1 MHGTGRLTDA
11 RSVFEGRNHVVAE
24 TDIILEGRN
33 ITKMYGG
40 VHALRDV
47 TFRLPRNEVVALLG
61 DNGAGKSTLVKILSG
76 AISPTEGQILVEG
89 RQVELASTRHAKELG
104 IETVY
109 QDLAL
114 VDCLSIEKNIYLG
127 KEIVKRY
134 LGLEVL
140 QNRAMKKGALKF
152 LSDVGIT
159 IVDPDRT
166 VEKLSGGQRHA
177 VAISKGAFWTE
188 KILILDEPTAALG
201 VKETGRILN
210 MILEL
215 KKKGLSIIF
224 ITHNMEHAFL
234 VADRFFVLRVG
245 EKVGE
250 RRKEETNHEEI
261 VKMITGAIFMENT
274 RA

>member
-1 MHGTGRLTDA
+1 
-11 RSVFEGRNHVVAE
+11 VPE

-33 ITKMYGG
+33 LTKTYGG
-40 VHALRDV
+40 VHALRNV
-47 TFRLPRNEVVALLG
+47 TFQLPRNEVVALLG

-76 AISPTEGQILVEG
+76 AISPSGGQVWVEG
-89 RQVELASTRHAKELG
+89 RAVALADTREAKELG

-114 VDCLSIEKNIYLG
+114 VNCLSIEKNIYLG
-127 KEIVKRY
+127 KEIVRKY
-134 LGLEVL
+134 LFLEVL
-140 QNRAMKKGALKF
+140 QNREMRRGALKF
-152 LSDVGIT
+152 LSDVGIR
-159 IVDPDRT
+159 IDDPDRT
-166 VEKLSGGQRHA
+166 VENLSGGQRHA
-177 VAISKGAFWTE
+177 VAISKGAFWTN

-250 RRKEETNHEEI
+250 RRKEETDHEEI
-261 VKMITGAIFMENT
+261 VKMITGAIFMEDT
-274 RA
+274 GA

>member
-1 MHGTGRLTDA
+1 M
-11 RSVFEGRNHVVAE
+11 AE
-24 TDIILEGRN
+24 PDIILEGRN
-33 ITKMYGG
+33 ITKTYGG

-76 AISPTEGQILVEG
+76 AVAPSSGTLFVEG
-89 RQVELASTRHAKELG
+89 RQAEISSTRHAKELG

-114 VDCLSIEKNIYLG
+114 VNCLSIEKNIYLG
-127 KEIVKRY
+127 KEIVKKY

-140 QNRAMKKGALKF
+140 QNREMKKGALKF
-152 LSDVGIT
+152 LADVGIK
-159 IVDPDRT
+159 IDDPDRT

-215 KKKGLSIIF
+215 KKKGLSIVF

-261 VKMITGAIFMENT
+261 VKMITGAIFTESS

>member
-1 MHGTGRLTDA
+1 VLLDGKPVEMT
-11 RSVFEGRNHVVAE
+11 S
-24 TDIILEGRN
+24 
-33 ITKMYGG
+33 TK
-40 VHALRDV
+40 
-47 TFRLPRNEVVALLG
+47 
-61 DNGAGKSTLVKILSG
+61 
-76 AISPTEGQILVEG
+76 Q
-89 RQVELASTRHAKELG
+89 AKELG

-140 QNRAMKKGALKF
+140 QNRAMKRGALKF
-152 LSDVGIT
+152 LQEVGIN
-159 IVDPDRT
+159 IDDPDRI
-166 VEKLSGGQRHA
+166 VEELSGGQRHA
-177 VAISKGAFWTE
+177 VAISKGAFWTN

-201 VKETGRILN
+201 VHETSRILN

-261 VKMITGAIFMENT
+261 VKMITGAIFTED
-274 RA
+274 AKP

>member
-1 MHGTGRLTDA
+1 M
-11 RSVFEGRNHVVAE
+11 SE

-33 ITKMYGG
+33 LTKMYGS
-40 VHALRDV
+40 VRALHNV

-76 AISPTEGQILVEG
+76 AILPTSGQLFIEGKAVDI
-89 RQVELASTRHAKELG
+89 SNTRRAKELG

-127 KEIVKRY
+127 KEIVKKY
-134 LGLEVL
+134 LFLEVL
-140 QNRAMKKGALKF
+140 QNKAMKKGALKF
-152 LSDVGIT
+152 LAEVGIN
-159 IVDPDRT
+159 IIDPNRT
-166 VEKLSGGQRHA
+166 VEQLSGGQRHA

-188 KILILDEPTAALG
+188 KILIMDEPTAALG
-201 VKETGRILN
+201 VKETAQILN
-210 MILEL
+210 MVLEL

-234 VADRFFVLRVG
+234 VADRFVVLRVG

-261 VKMITGAIFMENT
+261 VKMITGAIGMDV
-274 RA
+274 RPS

>member
-1 MHGTGRLTDA
+1 
-11 RSVFEGRNHVVAE
+11 VAE

-33 ITKMYGG
+33 ISKVYGG

-47 TFRLPRNEVVALLG
+47 TFRLPRNEIVALLG

-76 AISPTEGQILVEG
+76 AIAPSSGQVWVEG
-89 RQVELASTRHAKELG
+89 RQADLATTRDAKQLG

-114 VDCLSIEKNIYLG
+114 VNCLSIEKNIYLG

-134 LGLEVL
+134 LGVEVL
-140 QNRAMKKGALKF
+140 QNRAMKKGALQF
-152 LSDVGIT
+152 LCDVGIN
-159 IVDPDRT
+159 IDDPDRT

-201 VKETGRILN
+201 VRETGRILN
-210 MILEL
+210 MLLEL

-224 ITHNMEHAFL
+224 ITHNMEHAFM

-250 RRKEETNHEEI
+250 RRKDETNHEEI
-261 VKMITGAIFMENT
+261 VKMITGAIFMEN
-274 RA
+274 ACQ

>member
-1 MHGTGRLTDA
+1 MAD
-11 RSVFEGRNHVVAE
+11 
-24 TDIILEGRN
+24 TDIILEGRG

-40 VHALRDV
+40 VEALNKV
-47 TFRLPRNEVVALLG
+47 TFKLPRNEVVALLG
-61 DNGAGKSTLVKILSG
+61 DNGAGKSTLIKILSG
-76 AISPTEGQILVEG
+76 AISPSSGQVFLDGKPVEMS
-89 RQVELASTRHAKELG
+89 STKHAKELG

-114 VDCLSIEKNIYLG
+114 VNCLSIEKNIYLG
-127 KEIVKRY
+127 KEIVKKY

-152 LSDVGIT
+152 LADVGID
-159 IVDPDRT
+159 IADPDRT
-166 VEKLSGGQRHA
+166 VEQLSGGQRHA

-201 VKETGRILN
+201 VKETERILN
-210 MILEL
+210 MILKL
-215 KKKGLSIIF
+215 KNKGLSIVF

-245 EKVGE
+245 EEVGE
-250 RRKEETNHEEI
+250 RRKEDTSHEEI
-261 VKMITGAIFMENT
+261 VKMITGAIYMENA

>member
-1 MHGTGRLTDA
+1 
-11 RSVFEGRNHVVAE
+11 VADP
-24 TDIILEGRN
+24 DIILEGRN

-76 AISPTEGQILVEG
+76 AVTPGSGRIFVEG
-89 RQVELASTRHAKELG
+89 REQELSSTRHAKELG

-114 VDCLSIEKNIYLG
+114 VNCLSIEKNIYLG
-127 KEIVKRY
+127 KEIVKKY

-140 QNRAMKKGALKF
+140 QNRAMKNGALKF
-152 LSDVGIT
+152 LADVGIN

-210 MILEL
+210 MIIEL
-215 KKKGLSIIF
+215 KRKGLSIIF
-224 ITHNMEHAFL
+224 ITHNMEHAFM

-250 RRKEETNHEEI
+250 RRKDETNHEEI
-261 VKMITGAIFMENT
+261 VKMITGAIYMESSK
-274 RA
+274 A

>member
-1 MHGTGRLTDA
+1 MAD
-11 RSVFEGRNHVVAE
+11 
-24 TDIILEGRN
+24 TDIILEGRD

-40 VHALRDV
+40 VEALNKV
-47 TFRLPRNEVVALLG
+47 TFKLPRNEVVALLG
-61 DNGAGKSTLVKILSG
+61 DNGAGKSTLIKILSG
-76 AISPTEGQILVEG
+76 AISPTSGQVLLDGKPVEMS
-89 RQVELASTRHAKELG
+89 STRHAKQLG

-140 QNRAMKKGALKF
+140 QNRAMKKGALQF
-152 LSDVGIT
+152 LKEVGINIDDPSR
-159 IVDPDRT
+159 IV
-166 VEKLSGGQRHA
+166 EELSGGQRHA
-177 VAISKGAFWTE
+177 VAISKGAFWTN

-201 VKETGRILN
+201 VQETGRILN

-245 EKVGE
+245 ETVGE
-250 RRKEETNHEEI
+250 RLKGETNPEEI
-261 VKMITGAIFMENT
+261 VKMITGAIFMEHGQVKS
-274 RA
+274 RSV

>member
-1 MHGTGRLTDA
+1 
-11 RSVFEGRNHVVAE
+11 
-24 TDIILEGRN
+24 
-33 ITKMYGG
+33 MYVDGKP
-40 VHALRDV
+40 VDV
-47 TFRLPRNEVVALLG
+47 T
-61 DNGAGKSTLVKILSG
+61 
-76 AISPTEGQILVEG
+76 
-89 RQVELASTRHAKELG
+89 STRHAKALG

-127 KEIVKRY
+127 KGIVRKY
-134 LGLEVL
+134 LFLEVL
-140 QNRAMKKGALKF
+140 QNRAMKKGALQF
-152 LSDVGIT
+152 LSEVGIN
-159 IVDPDRT
+159 IDDPDRI
-166 VEKLSGGQRHA
+166 VEELSGGQRHA
-177 VAISKGAFWTE
+177 VAISKGAFWTK

-224 ITHNMEHAFL
+224 ITHNMQHAFL

-250 RRKEETNHEEI
+250 RMKGETNPEEI
-261 VKMITGAIFMENT
+261 VRMITGAIFMENNQVQT
-274 RA
+274 ESI

>member
-1 MHGTGRLTDA
+1 MAD
-11 RSVFEGRNHVVAE
+11 
-24 TDIILEGRN
+24 TDIILEGRD

-40 VHALRDV
+40 VEALNKV
-47 TFRLPRNEVVALLG
+47 TFKLPRNEVVALLG
-61 DNGAGKSTLVKILSG
+61 DNGAGKSTLIKIFSG
-76 AISPTEGQILVEG
+76 AISPTSGQVLLDGKPIEM
-89 RQVELASTRHAKELG
+89 ASTKQAKELG

-127 KEIVKRY
+127 KEIVKKY

-140 QNRAMKKGALKF
+140 QNRAMKKGALQF
-152 LSDVGIT
+152 LREVGIN
-159 IVDPDRT
+159 IDDPDRI
-166 VEKLSGGQRHA
+166 VEELSGGQRHA
-177 VAISKGAFWTE
+177 VAISKGAFWTN

-201 VKETGRILN
+201 VQETSRILN

-224 ITHNMEHAFL
+224 ITHNLEHAFL

-245 EKVGE
+245 EEVGE
-250 RRKEETNHEEI
+250 RKRGETDPEEI
-261 VKMITGAIFMENT
+261 VKMITGAIFMEDGQVKSKSV
-274 RA
+274 

>member
-1 MHGTGRLTDA
+1 
-11 RSVFEGRNHVVAE
+11 
-24 TDIILEGRN
+24 
-33 ITKMYGG
+33 MYGS
-40 VHALRDV
+40 VRALHDI

-76 AISPTEGQILVEG
+76 AILPTSGQLFVEG
-89 RQVELASTRHAKELG
+89 KAMDISTTRRAKELG

-127 KEIVKRY
+127 KEIVRKY
-134 LGLEVL
+134 LFLEVL

-152 LSDVGIT
+152 LAEVGIN
-159 IVDPDRT
+159 IVDPNRT
-166 VEKLSGGQRHA
+166 VEQLSGGQRHA

-188 KILILDEPTAALG
+188 KILIMDEPTAALG
-201 VKETGRILN
+201 VKETCQILD
-210 MILEL
+210 MVLEL

-245 EKVGE
+245 ETVGE
-250 RRKEETNHEEI
+250 RRKEETDHEEI
-261 VKMITGAIFMENT
+261 VKMITGAICMDGSP
-274 RA
+274 A

>member
-1 MHGTGRLTDA
+1 MKTGRPPDA
-11 RSVFEGRNHVVAE
+11 RSISTGRDHVVTE

-33 ITKMYGG
+33 LTKMYGG
-40 VHALRDV
+40 VHALNNV

-76 AISPTEGQILVEG
+76 AISPTSGQVWIEGG
-89 RQVELASTRHAKELG
+89 PVELASTRHAKDLG

-127 KEIVKRY
+127 KEIVKKY

-152 LSDVGIT
+152 LSDVGIN
-159 IVDPDRT
+159 IDDPNRT
-166 VEKLSGGQRHA
+166 VEQLSGGQRHA

-188 KILILDEPTAALG
+188 KILMLDEPTAALG
-201 VKETGRILN
+201 VKETARILN
-210 MILEL
+210 MVLEL

-261 VKMITGAIFMENT
+261 VKMITGAIFTET
-274 RA
+274 ARA

>member
-1 MHGTGRLTDA
+1 M
-11 RSVFEGRNHVVAE
+11 SES
-24 TDIILEGRN
+24 DIILEGRN
-33 ITKMYGG
+33 LTKMYGG
-40 VHALRDV
+40 VHALKDV
-47 TFRLPRNEVVALLG
+47 TFRLPRREVVALLG

-76 AISPTEGQILVEG
+76 AISPTSGQVWVEG
-89 RQVELASTRHAKELG
+89 RKVEMANTRQAKELG

-127 KEIVKRY
+127 KEIVKKY
-134 LGLEVL
+134 LGVEVL
-140 QNRAMKKGALKF
+140 QNRAMRNGALEF
-152 LSDVGIT
+152 LAEVGIN
-159 IVDPDRT
+159 IDDPSRT
-166 VEKLSGGQRHA
+166 VEQLSGGQRHA

-201 VKETGRILN
+201 VKETERILD
-210 MILEL
+210 MILKL

-234 VADRFFVLRVG
+234 VADRFFVLRAG

-250 RRKEETNHEEI
+250 RRKQETGHEEV
-261 VKMITGAIFMENT
+261 VKMITGAIFMED
-274 RA
+274 AKV

>member
-1 MHGTGRLTDA
+1 MAD
-11 RSVFEGRNHVVAE
+11 
-24 TDIILEGRN
+24 TDIILEGRD

-40 VHALRDV
+40 VEALNKV
-47 TFRLPRNEVVALLG
+47 TFKLPRNEVVALLG
-61 DNGAGKSTLVKILSG
+61 DNGAGKSTLIKVLSG
-76 AISPTEGQILVEG
+76 AISPSSGQVLLEGKPVQMS
-89 RQVELASTRHAKELG
+89 STKQAKDLG

-127 KEIVKRY
+127 KEIVKKY

-140 QNRAMKKGALKF
+140 QNRAMKKGALQF
-152 LSDVGIT
+152 LREVGIN
-159 IVDPDRT
+159 IDDPDRI
-166 VEKLSGGQRHA
+166 VEQLSGGQRHA
-177 VAISKGAFWTE
+177 VAISKGAFWTN

-201 VKETGRILN
+201 VHETSRILN

-245 EKVGE
+245 IKVGE
-250 RRKEETNHEEI
+250 RMRGETNPEEI
-261 VKMITGAIFMENT
+261 VRMITGAICVDDGQVKSSSSCE
-274 RA
+274 

>member
-1 MHGTGRLTDA
+1 MAD
-11 RSVFEGRNHVVAE
+11 

-40 VHALRDV
+40 VEALRSI
-47 TFRLPRNEVVALLG
+47 TFTLPRNEVVALLG
-61 DNGAGKSTLVKILSG
+61 DNGAGKSTLIKILSG
-76 AISPTEGQILVEG
+76 AIAPTSGQIFLDG
-89 RQVELASTRHAKELG
+89 KQVELSNTRQAKELG

-127 KEIVKRY
+127 KEIVRKY

-152 LSDVGIT
+152 LADVGINIDDPNR
-159 IVDPDRT
+159 IV
-166 VEKLSGGQRHA
+166 EELSGGQRHA
-177 VAISKGAFWTE
+177 VAISKGAFWTN

-215 KKKGLSIIF
+215 KKKGLSIVF

-250 RRKEETNHEEI
+250 RLKGETNPEEI
-261 VKMITGAIFMENT
+261 VKMITGAIFMENNQVKART
-274 RA
+274 

>member
-1 MHGTGRLTDA
+1 
-11 RSVFEGRNHVVAE
+11 VAE
-24 TDIILEGRN
+24 ADIILEGRN
-33 ITKMYGG
+33 VTKMYGG
-40 VHALRDV
+40 VKALNEV
-47 TFRLPRNEVVALLG
+47 TFKLPRNEVVALLG
-61 DNGAGKSTLVKILSG
+61 DNGAGKSTLIKILSG
-76 AISPTEGQILVEG
+76 AISPASGQLYVDG
-89 RQVELASTRHAKELG
+89 KPVDLTSTGQAKALG

-127 KEIVKRY
+127 KEIVRKY
-134 LGLEVL
+134 LFLEVL

-152 LSDVGIT
+152 LSEVGIN
-159 IVDPDRT
+159 IDDPDRI
-166 VEKLSGGQRHA
+166 VEELSGGQRHA
-177 VAISKGAFWTE
+177 VAISKGAFWTK

-250 RRKEETNHEEI
+250 RKKGETNPEEI
-261 VKMITGAIFMENT
+261 VKMITGAIFMENNQVRT
-274 RA
+274 ESV

>member
-1 MHGTGRLTDA
+1 MAENDA
-11 RSVFEGRNHVVAE
+11 
-24 TDIILEGRN
+24 ILEGIN

-40 VHALRDV
+40 VKALNDV

-61 DNGAGKSTLVKILSG
+61 DNGAGKSTLIKILSG
-76 AISPTEGQILVEG
+76 AISASSGQVFVEG
-89 RQVELASTRHAKELG
+89 KPVEMTSTRHAKDFG

-127 KEIVKRY
+127 KEIVKKY
-134 LGLEVL
+134 GFLEVL

-152 LSDVGIT
+152 LSEVGIN
-159 IVDPDRT
+159 IDDPDWT
-166 VEKLSGGQRHA
+166 VEELSGGQRHA
-177 VAISKGAFWTE
+177 VAISKGAFWTNR
-188 KILILDEPTAALG
+188 ILILDEPTAALG

-245 EKVGE
+245 EKIGE
-250 RRKEETNHEEI
+250 RRKGETNPEEI
-261 VKMITGAIFMENT
+261 VKLITGAIHMDKKPAKVESV
-274 RA
+274 

>member
-1 MHGTGRLTDA
+1 M
-11 RSVFEGRNHVVAE
+11 SE

-40 VHALRDV
+40 VHALKDV
-47 TFRLPRNEVVALLG
+47 TFRLPRHEVVALLG
-61 DNGAGKSTLVKILSG
+61 DNGAGKTTLVKVLSG
-76 AISPTEGQILVEG
+76 AISPTSGQVWVEG
-89 RQVELASTRHAKELG
+89 RQVEIASTRQAKELG

-134 LGLEVL
+134 LGVEVL

-152 LSDVGIT
+152 LADVGIQ
-159 IVDPDRT
+159 IDDPERT
-166 VEKLSGGQRHA
+166 VEQLSGGQRHA

-201 VKETGRILN
+201 VKETERILD
-210 MILEL
+210 MILNL

-245 EKVGE
+245 EKAGE
-250 RRKEETNHEEI
+250 RRKEETSHEEI
-261 VKMITGAIFMENT
+261 VKMITGAIFEESS
-274 RA
+274 RQ

>member
-1 MHGTGRLTDA
+1 
-11 RSVFEGRNHVVAE
+11 VAD

-40 VHALRDV
+40 VEALRSI
-47 TFRLPRNEVVALLG
+47 TFALPRGEVVALLG

-76 AISPTEGQILVEG
+76 AISPTSGQIFLDG
-89 RQVELASTRHAKELG
+89 KQVELSNTRQAKELG

-127 KEIVKRY
+127 KEIVKKY

-152 LSDVGIT
+152 LADVGINISDPNR
-159 IVDPDRT
+159 IV
-166 VEKLSGGQRHA
+166 EELSGGQRHA
-177 VAISKGAFWTE
+177 VAISKGAFWTN

-215 KKKGLSIIF
+215 KKKGLSIVF

-250 RRKEETNHEEI
+250 RLKGETNPEEI
-261 VKMITGAIFMENT
+261 VKMVTGAIFMENNQVKT
-274 RA
+274 RT

>member
-1 MHGTGRLTDA
+1 MAD
-11 RSVFEGRNHVVAE
+11 
-24 TDIILEGRN
+24 TDIILEGRD
-33 ITKMYGG
+33 ITKLYGG
-40 VHALRDV
+40 VEALNKV
-47 TFRLPRNEVVALLG
+47 TFKLPRGEVVALLG
-61 DNGAGKSTLVKILSG
+61 DNGAGKSTLIKILSG
-76 AISPTEGQILVEG
+76 AISPSSGQVLMDGKPVEM
-89 RQVELASTRHAKELG
+89 LSTKHAKEMG

-127 KEIVKRY
+127 KEIVKKY

-140 QNRAMKKGALKF
+140 QNRAMKTGALKF
-152 LSDVGIT
+152 LREVGINIEDPNR
-159 IVDPDRT
+159 IV
-166 VEKLSGGQRHA
+166 EELSGGQRHA
-177 VAISKGAFWTE
+177 VAISKGAFWTN

-201 VKETGRILN
+201 VYETSRILN

-234 VADRFFVLRVG
+234 VADRFVVLRVG

-250 RRKEETNHEEI
+250 RLKGGTNPEEI
-261 VKMITGAIFMENT
+261 VKMITGAIFMENGQVKSKT
-274 RA
+274 V

>member
-1 MHGTGRLTDA
+1 MAD
-11 RSVFEGRNHVVAE
+11 
-24 TDIILEGRN
+24 TDIILEGRD

-40 VHALRDV
+40 VEALNKV
-47 TFRLPRNEVVALLG
+47 TFKLPRNEVMALLG
-61 DNGAGKSTLVKILSG
+61 DNGAGKSTLIKILSG
-76 AISPTEGQILVEG
+76 AISPSGGQVLLEGKPVQMS
-89 RQVELASTRHAKELG
+89 STRQAKELG

-127 KEIVKRY
+127 KEITKRY

-140 QNRAMKKGALKF
+140 QNRAMKKGALQF
-152 LSDVGIT
+152 LREVGIN
-159 IVDPDRT
+159 IDDPDRI
-166 VEKLSGGQRHA
+166 VEQLSGGQRHA
-177 VAISKGAFWTE
+177 VAISKGAFWTN

-201 VKETGRILN
+201 VHETSRILN

-234 VADRFFVLRVG
+234 VADRFYVLRVG
-245 EKVGE
+245 VKVGE
-250 RRKEETNHEEI
+250 RKRGETNPEEI
-261 VKMITGAIFMENT
+261 VRMITGAICVDDGQVKSSSSCE
-274 RA
+274 

>member
-1 MHGTGRLTDA
+1 MAD
-11 RSVFEGRNHVVAE
+11 
-24 TDIILEGRN
+24 TDIILEGRD

-40 VHALRDV
+40 VEALNKV
-47 TFRLPRNEVVALLG
+47 TFKLPRNEVMALLG
-61 DNGAGKSTLVKILSG
+61 DNGAGKSTLIKILSG
-76 AISPTEGQILVEG
+76 AISPSGGQVLLEGKPVQMS
-89 RQVELASTRHAKELG
+89 STRQAKELG

-127 KEIVKRY
+127 KEITKRY

-140 QNRAMKKGALKF
+140 QNRAMKKGALQF
-152 LSDVGIT
+152 LREVGIN
-159 IVDPDRT
+159 IDDPDRI
-166 VEKLSGGQRHA
+166 VEQLSGGQRHA
-177 VAISKGAFWTE
+177 VAISKGAFWTN

-201 VKETGRILN
+201 VHETSRILN

-245 EKVGE
+245 VKVGE
-250 RRKEETNHEEI
+250 RKRGETNPEDI
-261 VKMITGAIFMENT
+261 VRMITGAICVDDGQVKTNSSCE
-274 RA
+274 